1 MDKIAKIKKA
11 LESFGLKP
19 NLPITAKVVSVQND
33 TCTVK
38 LESGLVLSDIRLK
51 ATIGGGG
58 DYFIVEPKVGSQ
70 VIVLSQTGELSGLI
84 VLKVDAIAKV
94 KLKQNG
100 LEIIIDSSDGK
111 VVLKNNTA
119 NLHTVFNDLATALL
133 GFAVNTPNGPST
145 GLMPTTATE
154 ITSFKTKINQLLK
167 AS

>member
-1 MDKIAKIKKA
+1 MDNYAKLKKV

-38 LESGLVLSDIRLK
+38 LESGLVLSDVRLK
-51 ATIGGGG
+51 ATISSGD
-58 DYFIVEPKVGSQ
+58 DYFIIEPKVGSQ
-70 VIVLSQTGELSGLI
+70 VIVMSQTGELSGLI
-84 VLKVDAIAKV
+84 VLKVDTIAKV
-94 KLKQNG
+94 KLKQSG

-119 NLHTVFNDLATALL
+119 NLHTVFNDLAIALL
-133 GFAVNTPNGPST
+133 GFTVNTPNGPST
-145 GLMPTTATE
+145 GLLPSTATE